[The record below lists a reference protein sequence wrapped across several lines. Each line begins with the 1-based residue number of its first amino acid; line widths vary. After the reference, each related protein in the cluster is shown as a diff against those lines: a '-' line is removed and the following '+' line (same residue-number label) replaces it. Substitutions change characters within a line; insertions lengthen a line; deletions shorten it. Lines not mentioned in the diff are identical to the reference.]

1 MSSITVP
8 NLQAAIALVGT
19 EELYAIQNNTAVRV
33 TATQLSSF
41 GNSIVS
47 GPAILAYLAAL
58 PTSLPATSGQLWWN
72 GGVLS
77 LS

>member
-8 NLQAAIALVGT
+8 NLPAAIALVGT
-19 EELYAIQNNTAVRV
+19 EELYAIQNNIAVRV

-47 GPAILAYLAAL
+47 GPAILAYLATL
-58 PTSLPATSGQLWWN
+58 PTSLPASSGQLWWN
-72 GGVLS
+72 SGVLS